1 MVREDINKYKITLIR
16 YQDFESQKVRAA
28 LVNLHSGYRLKQ
40 EKNNRQS
47 KMPDI
52 EEHDIQ
58 PVQVKSIFF
67 LNFARIL
74 IFEVIN
80 FLY

>member
-1 MVREDINKYKITLIR
+1 MVREDINKYKIALIR
-16 YQDFESQKVRAA
+16 YQDFESQKVRTA

-47 KMPDI
+47 QMPDF

-58 PVQVKSIFF
+58 PIQVKSIFC
-67 LNFARIL
+67 LNITRIY
-74 IFEVIN
+74 FSK
-80 FLY
+80 